1 MKWKYKALLQLAFS
15 NMPLSEG
22 LNYFFQRHVTKSL
35 PVTDAKFIE
44 IVSAAKEHIDI
55 IKRYC
60 HSPLDNSTFY
70 EFGAGWDMIIPLA
83 FYAFG
88 VQHQI
93 ITDIN
98 NLLKPAL
105 LNDSVEKYQRIILNF
120 VLPRK
125 PHTHI
130 DSKGHDFIPLLAKSY
145 GIDYRAPCDAQHTE
159 IGSCSIDYIT
169 STNTLEHI
177 PLHDIQ
183 EILKECHRILR
194 DDGIMSFQID
204 YQDHY
209 SYFDQK
215 LSVYNF
221 LQYSEKSWAWFSS
234 TLNYQNRLRH
244 RDYMNLFEE
253 SGFEIVEERRKD
265 GTASDLKTI
274 SRLPLDK
281 KYSTYSLSD
290 LAVRG
295 AFVALR
301 KRL

>member
-1 MKWKYKALLQLAFS
+1 
-15 NMPLSEG
+15 
-22 LNYFFQRHVTKSL
+22 
-35 PVTDAKFIE
+35 
-44 IVSAAKEHIDI
+44 
-55 IKRYC
+55 
-60 HSPLDNSTFY
+60 
-70 EFGAGWDMIIPLA
+70 
-83 FYAFG
+83 
-88 VQHQI
+88 
-93 ITDIN
+93 
-98 NLLKPAL
+98 
-105 LNDSVEKYQRIILNF
+105 
-120 VLPRK
+120 
-125 PHTHI
+125 
-130 DSKGHDFIPLLAKSY
+130 
-145 GIDYRAPCDAQHTE
+145 
-159 IGSCSIDYIT
+159 
-169 STNTLEHI
+169 
-177 PLHDIQ
+177 
-183 EILKECHRILR
+183 
-194 DDGIMSFQID
+194 MSFQID

-253 SGFEIVEERRKD
+253 SGFEIVEERQKD